1 MNQLYINELNNYSF
15 MYIPIL
21 QNMVVLSL
29 KDRKNKM
36 NPAYV
41 PDEMEASSISSC
53 REYMYVYLIGYNF
66 EA

>member
-1 MNQLYINELNNYSF
+1 MNQLFINEQLFFYVC
-15 MYIPIL
+15 IPIL

-53 REYMYVYLIGYNF
+53 REYMYMFLICL
-66 EA
+66 